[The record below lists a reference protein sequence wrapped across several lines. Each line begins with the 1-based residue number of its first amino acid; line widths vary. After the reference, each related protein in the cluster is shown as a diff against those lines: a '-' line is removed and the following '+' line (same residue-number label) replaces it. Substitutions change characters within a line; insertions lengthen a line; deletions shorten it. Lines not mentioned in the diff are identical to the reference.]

1 MTDVLPA
8 GFDDQI
14 VGAIRFFWLNRSSGS
29 DGQEGSRG
37 NVIGGK
43 NMDGFLA
50 LVRNVALHCGLP
62 ASAVYTQGKTDLTL
76 PGYYRPV
83 KNWDAVIVHQGRFL
97 AALEFKSQVG
107 SFGNNF
113 NNRAEE
119 AIGNASDLWA
129 AWQNGAFHPERHRRN
144 PAQAHNPRRPF
155 VGYLMLLEDCP
166 GSTRPIK
173 AEAGQYPVF
182 PEFEDTSYAE
192 RYRFLCE
199 RLIEQGLYQVAA
211 LALSPADRGRSE
223 GLNRALTPATSV
235 RELFSDL
242 AWRLMQ
248 PG

>member
-1 MTDVLPA
+1 MIEVLPP

-14 VGAIRFFWLNRSSGS
+14 KEAVRFFWRARGLGS
-29 DGQEGSRG
+29 DAQEGSRG
-37 NVIGGK
+37 SVIGGK

-50 LVRNVALHCGLP
+50 LVSSVARHCRLP
-62 ASAVYTQGKTDLTL
+62 ESSVYTRGKTDLTL

-83 KNWDAVIVHQGRFL
+83 KNWDAVIVHEGRFL
-97 AALEFKSQVG
+97 AAMEFKSQVG

-113 NNRAEE
+113 NNRTEE

-129 AWQNGAFHPERHRRN
+129 AWQNGAFHPTRHRRE
-144 PAQAHNPRRPF
+144 PGQAHNPRRPF

-173 AEAGQYPVF
+173 AETGQYPVF

-192 RYRFLCE
+192 RYRMLCE

-211 LALSPADRGRSE
+211 LALSRAEE
-223 GLNRALTPATSV
+223 GHREGHHRNLTAATSV
-235 RELFSDL
+235 RALFADL

-248 PG
+248 PE